1 LKKNVYTFAFS
12 FITSYHMQKIKLIIV
27 DDDDTYRRGINLTVK
42 IGQPDFIITGEVKYG
57 ADLFDLL
64 DSGVEADIVLL
75 DITLPAGMNGID
87 VARRL
92 KTERP
97 AMKILVVSSDNS
109 AETIEQMLD
118 IEVDGFISKVETDPE
133 KTLDV
138 ARMVVQGLTYFGRDI
153 SEIIS
158 RIYMTKKK
166 QMEVTSEF
174 SEQEK
179 RVIEFSHEGLPA
191 KLIAERMNISASAVN
206 WHKSNIFRKL
216 GINNSL
222 EMVRFA
228 VTKGIIR
235 A

>member
-1 LKKNVYTFAFS
+1 MN
-12 FITSYHMQKIKLIIV
+12 KIKLIIV

-42 IGQPDFIITGEVKYG
+42 IGQPDFIIAGEVKYG

-64 DSGVEADIVLL
+64 DNGVEADIVLL
-75 DITLPAGMNGID
+75 DVTLPGMSGVDI
-87 VARRL
+87 ARRL

-97 AMKILVVSSDNS
+97 EMKVLVISSDNT
-109 AETIEQMLD
+109 ADTIEQMLD

-158 RIYMTKKK
+158 RIYMTKKR

-174 SEQEK
+174 TEQER
-179 RVIEFSHEGLPA
+179 RVIEYSHEGLPA
-191 KLIAERMNISASAVN
+191 KLIADRMNISASAVN

-216 GINNSL
+216 GINNTQ
-222 EMVRFA
+222 EMVRYA
-228 VTKGIIR
+228 MKNGIIKNG
-235 A
+235 

>member
-1 LKKNVYTFAFS
+1 
-12 FITSYHMQKIKLIIV
+12 MQKIKLIIV
-27 DDDDTYRRGINLTVK
+27 DDDDTYRRGMNLTVK
-42 IGQPDFIITGEVKYG
+42 IGQPDFIIAGDVKYG
-57 ADLFDLL
+57 DDLFDML

-75 DITLPAGMNGID
+75 DITMPGISGID

-97 AMKILVVSSDNS
+97 AMKILVVSSNNS
-109 AETIEQMLD
+109 AQAIEQMLD

-158 RIYMTKKK
+158 RIYMSKKK

-179 RVIEFSHEGLPA
+179 RVIEYSHEGLPA
-191 KLIAERMNISASAVN
+191 KLIADRMKISTSAVN

-216 GINNSL
+216 GINNTQ
-222 EMVRFA
+222 EMVRYA
-228 VTKGIIR
+228 LKNGIIK
-235 A
+235 AD

>member
-1 LKKNVYTFAFS
+1 
-12 FITSYHMQKIKLIIV
+12 MQKIKLIIV
-27 DDDDTYRRGINLTVK
+27 DDDDTYRRGVNLTVK
-42 IGQPDFIITGEVKYG
+42 IGQPDFIITGDVKYG

-75 DITLPAGMNGID
+75 DITMPGISGID

-97 AMKILVVSSDNS
+97 EMKILVVSSDNS
-109 AETIEQMLD
+109 AETIDQMLD
-118 IEVDGFISKVETDPE
+118 IEVDGYISKVETDPE

-179 RVIEFSHEGLPA
+179 RVIEYSHEGLPA
-191 KLIAERMNISASAVN
+191 KLIADRMNISASAVN

-216 GINNSL
+216 GINNTQ
-222 EMVRFA
+222 EMVRYA
-228 VTKGIIR
+228 LKNGIIKMK
-235 A
+235 